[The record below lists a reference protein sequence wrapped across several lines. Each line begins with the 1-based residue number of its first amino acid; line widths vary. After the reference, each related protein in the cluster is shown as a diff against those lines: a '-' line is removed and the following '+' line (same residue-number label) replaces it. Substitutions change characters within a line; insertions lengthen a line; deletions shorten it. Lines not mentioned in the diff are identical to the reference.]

1 MVARFDTPPRKQT
14 VHPDRVSLDWHY
26 PPGLLELSCIN
37 MLFRVATLGI
47 YHFWAKTEVRQRIWS
62 SIRINDE
69 PLTYTGRGIELLI
82 GFLIAI
88 GTVFVPAILLIAGL
102 TFAFGPRH
110 PITNVTSLLSYVLFF
125 FLFGYAIF
133 RAQLYRLSRTRWRG
147 IRFALEGNGLTYA
160 WTYLWTAALIPITFG
175 WINPWRSTK
184 LQSLITNYTRF
195 GDRYLD
201 FDAKSGPLYGPYAAA
216 AIGGGGAYVGF
227 IVFVTV
233 LFFEKLRSQ
242 AQAGVPFVATTSE
255 IFMTVAALIAAG
267 LIYAL
272 ATAWYRASMINHFA
286 DHTRIGKARFRCN
299 LDPIGVIWV
308 SVTNYLIMLAGVA
321 CVGLLCLAIALP
333 TIALQGAPSTEAG
346 PLGRLMLYLISVAT
360 LLGPLLFSPITQ
372 ARWIGY
378 IVQNLSISGTVPLE
392 EILQATGPDV
402 KHGEGLA
409 ESFDIGVA

>member
-1 MVARFDTPPRKQT
+1 
-14 VHPDRVSLDWHY
+14 
-26 PPGLLELSCIN
+26 
-37 MLFRVATLGI
+37 
-47 YHFWAKTEVRQRIWS
+47 
-62 SIRINDE
+62 
-69 PLTYTGRGIELLI
+69 
-82 GFLIAI
+82 
-88 GTVFVPAILLIAGL
+88 
-102 TFAFGPRH
+102 
-110 PITNVTSLLSYVLFF
+110 
-125 FLFGYAIF
+125 
-133 RAQLYRLSRTRWRG
+133 
-147 IRFALEGNGLTYA
+147 
-160 WTYLWTAALIPITFG
+160 
-175 WINPWRSTK
+175 
-184 LQSLITNYTRF
+184 
-195 GDRYLD
+195 
-201 FDAKSGPLYGPYAAA
+201 
-216 AIGGGGAYVGF
+216 
-227 IVFVTV
+227 
-233 LFFEKLRSQ
+233 
-242 AQAGVPFVATTSE
+242 
-255 IFMTVAALIAAG
+255 AG

-333 TIALQGAPSTEAG
+333 TIALQGASSAEAG

-402 KHGEGLA
+402 KYGEGLA